1 MFVDFEEF
9 WFCSRMAHSDDDVL
23 GLGNK
28 ALSGTKRK
36 SPDDSSEE
44 EKEKEDKGFQVESP
58 DNNNKRPRTEEENVL
73 EEEEQN
79 QLGELGCSP
88 DVANQMMNHSRF
100 LLLLKRYPLEAR
112 DYSLMTETRNLIGQV
127 QFLAMNVSEYPDFS
141 RQFPEAGRIPC
152 VTLFHGFQVLAWC
165 PMDEGGSILAPFAA
179 PLYFAL
185 RDFKEVMPTEQP
197 CDLAYEFGDGLFD
210 VKEFPQGFPKTDE
223 FCCKA
228 ADEDGKIVIVA
239 GLDGDYLR
247 KSFGSVLHIIPLAD
261 TELCCKRAF
270 FTLRKTQETQTELI
284 AGSDVYMPVCR
295 YHYINSEVV
304 TETSKNVLESVKRN
318 NDSLLDVATRF

>member
-1 MFVDFEEF
+1 MNEKYGHDAY
-9 WFCSRMAHSDDDVL
+9 RKLDV
-23 GLGNK
+23 
-28 ALSGTKRK
+28 
-36 SPDDSSEE
+36 
-44 EKEKEDKGFQVESP
+44 
-58 DNNNKRPRTEEENVL
+58 
-73 EEEEQN
+73 
-79 QLGELGCSP
+79 
-88 DVANQMMNHSRF
+88 
-100 LLLLKRYPLEAR
+100 
-112 DYSLMTETRNLIGQV
+112 IG
-127 QFLAMNVSEYPDFS
+127 
-141 RQFPEAGRIPC
+141 I
-152 VTLFHGFQVLAWC
+152 
-165 PMDEGGSILAPFAA
+165 
-179 PLYFAL
+179 
-185 RDFKEVMPTEQP
+185 
-197 CDLAYEFGDGLFD
+197 
-210 VKEFPQGFPKTDE
+210 DE

>member
-165 PMDEGGSILAPFAA
+165 PMDEGTTAENVAALGAP
-179 PLYFAL
+179 
-185 RDFKEVMPTEQP
+185 D
-197 CDLAYEFGDGLFD
+197 
-210 VKEFPQGFPKTDE
+210 
-223 FCCKA
+223 
-228 ADEDGKIVIVA
+228 
-239 GLDGDYLR
+239 
-247 KSFGSVLHIIPLAD
+247 
-261 TELCCKRAF
+261 
-270 FTLRKTQETQTELI
+270 
-284 AGSDVYMPVCR
+284 
-295 YHYINSEVV
+295 N
-304 TETSKNVLESVKRN
+304 
-318 NDSLLDVATRF
+318 